1 MKAIRKILPILVI
14 CILLMP
20 AFAQL
25 ADAKT
30 YKTRSV
36 YVSKKYR
43 YVGFT
48 PQEITIKSKWKVPK
62 DFFTC
67 TWQFKTLKIDI
78 YVYYNHAWHKED
90 SKTYYNHYRSLS
102 LSGKPSSKQFD
113 YAWSRYRVHWYSKTY
128 YWKFKVKIDKDR
140 DLYFHNSFPHK
151 IKVTLSGKAFIS
163 TRSKPF
169 PPWEDFTVTGWSKKF
184 SIRNTPYSKYRD
196 YWGLSMSAQD
206 YNTLMNEVRT
216 LEQQYGTYQETFFEK
231 YDRRDIAIMV
241 LTAVA
246 IIAGLFTFASYKR
259 KRS

>member
-1 MKAIRKILPILVI
+1 MKRLCAILIVG
-14 CILLMP
+14 LLMMP
-20 AFAQL
+20 VFSEV
-25 ADAKT
+25 AKASS
-30 YKTRSV
+30 YRYSGKV
-36 YVSKKYR
+36 YVSNSYR

-48 PQEITIKSKWKVPK
+48 PQEITIKTKWKVPK

-67 TWQFKTLKIDI
+67 TWQFRTLKIDI

-90 SKTYYNHYRSLS
+90 SKTYYNHYGSLS
-102 LSGKPSSKQFD
+102 DKPSSKQFD
-113 YAWSRYRVHWYSKTY
+113 YAWSMYRPHWWYKTS

-140 DLYFHNSFPHK
+140 GLIFHCGFPHK
-151 IKVTLSGKAFIS
+151 IKVTLSGKACIFTHKNIFS
-163 TRSKPF
+163 L
-169 PPWEDFTVTGWSKKF
+169 PWEDFTVTGWSKKF
-184 SIRNTPYSKYRD
+184 SIRHTPYSKYRD